1 MKRFFRTATIL
12 LAALLLLT
20 SGVLADSGENTQ
32 PQTAQVLLVCDEKKG
47 RAAIEALIRACGKT
61 VDSVSETAYTAD
73 LPARYSYVVTT
84 SNQPYH
90 DATAAKIPTVCL
102 GETVGPIDGLT
113 TLKLE
118 KIGVTVQL
126 DQHSQYQFIKST
138 TVVQRQPEY
147 SQRYGSIV
155 LSSGDSFPFAVI
167 LPNAV
172 YVPWYQQE
180 GLNYI
185 MLGGLLRQYFGST
198 TLADGSMYVLID
210 EIYPFSDLDML
221 HETADRFAQSGIPFI
236 VRVMPVYDNLDYPA
250 FKRFTQ
256 VLRYVQSKGGTIVLH
271 DPIVRQYESEREPLA
286 DKLARAKTAF
296 AEEGITLFDM
306 DFPML
311 TVTFRE
317 IKDISHTRLNFGSLP
332 IDTMIHFSLF
342 KDETALLDT
351 MGQLNAAWLS
361 ISNYQSNFPQ
371 LEVLQYEEKAID
383 AAYVYREGMLASL
396 SGFFSGANRI
406 LLIIV
411 GVSVAVFLLL
421 IVLGRRLYRQMF
433 YRR

>member
-1 MKRFFRTATIL
+1 MKRFFRTATFL

-20 SGVLADSGENTQ
+20 FGALADSGQDTQ

-47 RAAIEALIRACGKT
+47 RTAVEALIRACGKT
-61 VDSVSETAYTAD
+61 VDSVSEADYTAD
-73 LPARYSYVVTT
+73 MAARYSYVVTT
-84 SNQPYH
+84 SNQPYL
-90 DATAAKIPTVCL
+90 DATVAGIPTVCL
-102 GETVGPIDGLT
+102 GETVGPIDGVT

-118 KIGVTVQL
+118 NMGVTIQL
-126 DQHSQYQFIKST
+126 DEHSQYQFIKSA
-138 TVVQRQPEY
+138 TVAQQPEY

-167 LPNAV
+167 LSNAA

-185 MLGGLLRQYFGST
+185 MLGGLLRNYFGSAT
-198 TLADGSMYVLID
+198 SANGAMYVLLD

-256 VLRYVQSKGGTIVLH
+256 ALRYVQTKGGAVVLH
-271 DPIVRQYESEREPLA
+271 DPIVRHYESEREPLA
-286 DKLARAKTAF
+286 DKLARAKAAF
-296 AEEGITLFDM
+296 AEEGIMLYDM
-306 DFPML
+306 DFPSL
-311 TVTFRE
+311 SVSFEE
-317 IKDISHTRLNFGSLP
+317 IQDISHARLNFGSLP
-332 IDTMIHFSLF
+332 VDTMIRFALF
-342 KDETALLDT
+342 KDETALLGT
-351 MGQLNAAWLS
+351 VEQLDEAWLS

-371 LEVLQYEEKAID
+371 LEALQYEEKAID
-383 AAYVYREGMLASL
+383 AAYVYREGMMATL

-411 GVSVAVFLLL
+411 GISVAVFLVL
-421 IVLGRRLYRQMF
+421 IVLGRSLYRQMF

>member
-1 MKRFFRTATIL
+1 MRRFIRTATFL

-20 SGVLADSGENTQ
+20 VGAIADLGQDAQ

-47 RAAIEALIRACGKT
+47 RAAVEALIHACGKT
-61 VDSVSETAYTAD
+61 VDSVSEAAYTAD

-84 SNQPYH
+84 ANQPYL
-90 DATAAKIPTVCL
+90 DAIAAGKPTVCL

-118 KIGVTVQL
+118 NMGVTIQL
-126 DQHSQYQFIKST
+126 DGHSQYQFIKAA
-138 TVVQRQPEY
+138 TVAQQPEY
-147 SQRYGSIV
+147 SQSYGSIV

-167 LPNAV
+167 LSNAV

-185 MLGGLLRQYFGST
+185 MLGGLLRQYFGS
-198 TLADGSMYVLID
+198 AASANGAMYVLLD

-221 HETADRFAQSGIPFI
+221 HQTADHFAQSGIPFI

-256 VLRYVQSKGGTIVLH
+256 ALRYVQAKGGTLVLH
-271 DPIVRQYESEREPLA
+271 DPIVRQYEAEREPLA
-286 DKLARAKTAF
+286 DKLARAKAAF

-306 DFPML
+306 DFPGL
-311 TVTFRE
+311 TVSFQE
-317 IKDISHTRLNFGSLP
+317 IQDISHVRLNFGSLP
-332 IDTMIHFSLF
+332 IDTMISFSLF
-342 KDETALLDT
+342 KDERTLLDT
-351 MGQLNAAWLS
+351 VEQLNDAWLS

-383 AAYVYREGMLASL
+383 AAYVYREGMLTTL

-411 GVSVAVFLLL
+411 GVSVAVFLVLM
-421 IVLGRRLYRQMF
+421 VLGRRLYRQMF